1 MIIKRILP
9 VSLLQ
14 VVAVGRRKLRIQ
26 QFLLLIMI
34 LCLGCSIILNLL
46 YNNSTNSNDNNDNV
60 ILLSP
65 LSLEQQQN
73 RTNGIMKQQQYQHQ
87 RPTMAP
93 QNSSHDTI
101 GYIHIGKTGGST
113 ISNLLRNGCNSF
125 SSSGNIPC
133 HPNIPNETIISKLV
147 EYYYHVPDFFR
158 LPTSNHQ
165 NYIISIRDPFDRT
178 ISSLLYHH
186 PDNVK
191 YYNIKETQ
199 KQKYYGPI
207 VYHKCFPTLE
217 IFSSLLTGDTTETNS
232 CNYPYPPSY
241 MEIGNCT
248 EFACAAI
255 HGKIR
260 FFVHLFF
267 NYRNILYTK
276 LPTLTTNTTTSTN
289 SDPKEQQQRQRQI
302 YVIRQEYLENDWS
315 IINKLFGESG
325 VVGIPTATTSFRNIS
340 GIKLPVTRDIS
351 LEGRNKLCIALKTEY
366 IAYFEILQK
375 AKNINDNDM
384 KKSIQIATSN
394 CPILKF

>member
-1 MIIKRILP
+1 M
-9 VSLLQ
+9 S
-14 VVAVGRRKLRIQ
+14 
-26 QFLLLIMI
+26 F
-34 LCLGCSIILNLL
+34 C
-46 YNNSTNSNDNNDNV
+46 TFF
-60 ILLSP
+60 SP
-65 LSLEQQQN
+65 
-73 RTNGIMKQQQYQHQ
+73 
-87 RPTMAP
+87 
-93 QNSSHDTI
+93 
-101 GYIHIGKTGGST
+101 
-113 ISNLLRNGCNSF
+113 SF
-125 SSSGNIPC
+125 SFWVYCNI
-133 HPNIPNETIISKLV
+133 
-147 EYYYHVPDFFR
+147 VPDFWR

-165 NYIISIRDPFDRT
+165 TYIISIRDPYDRT

-191 YYNIKETQ
+191 YYDIKETK

-217 IFSSLLTGDTTETNS
+217 IFSSLLTIPTTTETETN

-276 LPTLTTNTTTSTN
+276 IPTTTSTTTTN
-289 SDPKEQQQRQRQI
+289 LAKEQQQRQI

-315 IINKLFGESG
+315 IINKIFEEKESKSES
-325 VVGIPTATTSFRNIS
+325 VGGGIVNSNIPTTITRTTAITATAITATTSFRNIS

-366 IAYFEILQK
+366 IAYFELLQK
-375 AKNINDNDM
+375 ALNINDNDM
-384 KKSIQIATSN
+384 KKSIQIAASN

>member
-1 MIIKRILP
+1 MSFCTFFP
-9 VSLLQ
+9 
-14 VVAVGRRKLRIQ
+14 
-26 QFLLLIMI
+26 
-34 LCLGCSIILNLL
+34 
-46 YNNSTNSNDNNDNV
+46 
-60 ILLSP
+60 P
-65 LSLEQQQN
+65 
-73 RTNGIMKQQQYQHQ
+73 
-87 RPTMAP
+87 
-93 QNSSHDTI
+93 
-101 GYIHIGKTGGST
+101 
-113 ISNLLRNGCNSF
+113 SF
-125 SSSGNIPC
+125 SFWVYCNI
-133 HPNIPNETIISKLV
+133 
-147 EYYYHVPDFFR
+147 VPDFWR

-165 NYIISIRDPFDRT
+165 TYIISIRDPYDRT

-191 YYNIKETQ
+191 YYDIKETK

-217 IFSSLLTGDTTETNS
+217 IFSSLLTIPTTTETETN

-276 LPTLTTNTTTSTN
+276 IPTTTSTKPTTTTTTTTN
-289 SDPKEQQQRQRQI
+289 LAKEQQQRQI

-315 IINKLFGESG
+315 IINKIFEEKESKSESES
-325 VVGIPTATTSFRNIS
+325 VGGGIVNSNIPTTITRTTAITATAITATTSFRNIS

-366 IAYFEILQK
+366 IAYFELLQK
-375 AKNINDNDM
+375 ALNINDNDM
-384 KKSIQIATSN
+384 KKSIQIAASN